1 LVREV
6 EKMDRTRKLYT
17 VALCIAAVLFACA
30 GVNAS
35 VLNVSDIQI
44 SNPGTFYSY
53 AAGTGN
59 LSLNS
64 SITGL
69 LKLTGE
75 SYNYSITN
83 ATINMSSALVQDTS
97 TGGLAIGLFSGGQTI
112 TITGTINYTPTNT
125 TVYTGTILAA
135 TMYIDSSG
143 TWKLAESTGAINGN
157 VNFVP
162 TTTVGLGSGITFGS
176 NVLKI
181 GNFRSDFAFKG
192 LIPNPTKFA
201 ATQTLK
207 GVASTIQMT
216 AIPEPASIA
225 LFVLSLVTLGIKK
238 K

>member
-1 LVREV
+1 
-6 EKMDRTRKLYT
+6 MDRTRKLYT

-53 AAGTGN
+53 ASGTGS

-75 SYNYSITN
+75 SYNYSFTN
-83 ATINMSSALVQDTS
+83 ASISMSSTLVQDTS
-97 TGGLAIGLFSGGQTI
+97 TGGLANGLFSGGQTI
-112 TITGTINYTPTNT
+112 TITGTIKYTPTNT

-135 TMYIDSSG
+135 TMCIDSSCQWIL
-143 TWKLAESTGAINGN
+143 TESTSGAINGN
-157 VNFVP
+157 VNFIP
-162 TTTVGLGSGITFGS
+162 LTTVGLGSGITFGS

-181 GNFRSDFAFKG
+181 GDFRSDFAFKG
-192 LIPNPTKFA
+192 LLTNPTKFA
-201 ATQTLK
+201 TTQTLR
-207 GVASTIQMT
+207 GVASTIQIT
-216 AIPEPASIA
+216 AIPEPTSIA
-225 LFVLSLVTLGIKK
+225 IFVLSLVTLGLKK